1 LSCPTISIERIKNY
15 AADAMKKKILLIDDD
30 VDLIELNKAL
40 LTVMGY
46 EVLFAYNGQEG
57 LDMIAQHAPD
67 LIILDVM
74 MNSPGEGF
82 EVARAIKENQDPRHI
97 PIVMLSAVNNESG
110 FSLRVGP
117 DKAWNPVDAFIDKP
131 VRKEQLIKTV
141 RNLLAN

>member
-1 LSCPTISIERIKNY
+1 
-15 AADAMKKKILLIDDD
+15 MKKKILLIDDD

-46 EVLFAYNGQEG
+46 EVLFAYNGREG
-57 LDMIAQHAPD
+57 LDLVAQCAPD

-82 EVARAIKENQDPRHI
+82 EVARAIKENKDTRHI
-97 PIVMLSAVNNESG
+97 PIIMLSAVNNESG

-117 DKAWNPVDAFIDKP
+117 DKSWNPVDAFIDKP

-141 RNLLAN
+141 RNLLAK

>member
-1 LSCPTISIERIKNY
+1 
-15 AADAMKKKILLIDDD
+15 MKKKILLIDDD

-57 LDMIAQHAPD
+57 LDMVARYAPD

-82 EVARAIKENQDPRHI
+82 EVARAIKENPDTGHI

-117 DKAWNPVDAFIDKP
+117 DKSWNPVDAFIDKP

-141 RNLLAN
+141 RSLLANN

>member
-1 LSCPTISIERIKNY
+1 
-15 AADAMKKKILLIDDD
+15 MKKKILLIDDD

-46 EVLFAYNGQEG
+46 EVLYAYNGQEG
-57 LDMIAQHAPD
+57 LDMVAQCAPD

-82 EVARAIKENQDPRHI
+82 EVARAIKENQNTRHI

-117 DKAWNPVDAFIDKP
+117 DKSWNPVDAFIDKP

-141 RNLLAN
+141 RNLLAK

>member
-1 LSCPTISIERIKNY
+1 
-15 AADAMKKKILLIDDD
+15 MKKKILLIDDD

-82 EVARAIKENQDPRHI
+82 EVARAIKENQDTRHI

-117 DKAWNPVDAFIDKP
+117 DKSWNPVDAFIDKP

-141 RNLLAN
+141 RNLLAK

>member
-1 LSCPTISIERIKNY
+1 
-15 AADAMKKKILLIDDD
+15 MKKKILLIDDD

-46 EVLFAYNGQEG
+46 EVLFSYNGQEG

-82 EVARAIKENQDPRHI
+82 EVARAIKENQDTRHI

-141 RNLLAN
+141 RNLLAK

>member
-1 LSCPTISIERIKNY
+1 
-15 AADAMKKKILLIDDD
+15 MKKKILLIDDD

-82 EVARAIKENQDPRHI
+82 EVARAIKEYQDTRHI

-141 RNLLAN
+141 RNLLAK

>member
-1 LSCPTISIERIKNY
+1 
-15 AADAMKKKILLIDDD
+15 MKKKILLIDDD

-46 EVLFAYNGQEG
+46 EVLYAYNGREG
-57 LDMIAQHAPD
+57 LDMVAQCAPD

-82 EVARAIKENQDPRHI
+82 EVARAIKENQNTRHI

-117 DKAWNPVDAFIDKP
+117 DKSWNPVDAFIDKP

>member
-1 LSCPTISIERIKNY
+1 
-15 AADAMKKKILLIDDD
+15 MKKKILLIDDD

-57 LDMIAQHAPD
+57 LDMIAQHVPD

-82 EVARAIKENQDPRHI
+82 EVARAIKENQDTRHI

-117 DKAWNPVDAFIDKP
+117 DKSWNPVDAFIDKP

-141 RNLLAN
+141 RNLLAK

>member
-1 LSCPTISIERIKNY
+1 
-15 AADAMKKKILLIDDD
+15 MKKKILLIDDD

-82 EVARAIKENQDPRHI
+82 EVARAIKENQDTRHI

-141 RNLLAN
+141 RNLLAK

>member
-1 LSCPTISIERIKNY
+1 
-15 AADAMKKKILLIDDD
+15 MKKKILLIDDD

-57 LDMIAQHAPD
+57 LDMIALQAPD

-82 EVARAIKENQDPRHI
+82 EVARAIKENQDTRHI

-117 DKAWNPVDAFIDKP
+117 DKSWNPVDAFIDKP

-141 RNLLAN
+141 RNLLAK